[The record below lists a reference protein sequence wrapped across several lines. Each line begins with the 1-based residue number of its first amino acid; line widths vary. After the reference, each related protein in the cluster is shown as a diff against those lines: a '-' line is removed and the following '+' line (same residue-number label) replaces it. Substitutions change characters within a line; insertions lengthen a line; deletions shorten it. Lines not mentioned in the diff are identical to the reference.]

1 MSVEEFIQ
9 CCKALSLTAK
19 SFTSRLYSLCYQLS
33 LMTHKDL
40 ARSKKQYQ
48 MSFVEFLEAIA
59 RVAEYKDLDEPEEM
73 ITRGKWG
80 DDLLDDKLETALTEA
95 ARSLKPDGSPKKTL
109 SGFLPS
115 PPTERS

>member
-1 MSVEEFIQ
+1 
-9 CCKALSLTAK
+9 
-19 SFTSRLYSLCYQLS
+19 
-33 LMTHKDL
+33 
-40 ARSKKQYQ
+40 
-48 MSFVEFLEAIA
+48 
-59 RVAEYKDLDEPEEM
+59 M

>member
-1 MSVEEFIQ
+1 
-9 CCKALSLTAK
+9 
-19 SFTSRLYSLCYQLS
+19 
-33 LMTHKDL
+33 MTHKDL